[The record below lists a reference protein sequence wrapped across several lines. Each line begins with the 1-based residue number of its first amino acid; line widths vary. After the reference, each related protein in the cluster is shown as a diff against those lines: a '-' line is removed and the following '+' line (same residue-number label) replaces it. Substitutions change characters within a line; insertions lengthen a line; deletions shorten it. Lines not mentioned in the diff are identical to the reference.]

1 MNTDNQ
7 QKLAIE
13 RAENL
18 LRQRKK
24 ILSLPPEKALEA
36 ILDSPQPAALIH
48 SCSEEDLYFLIHDI
62 GPEDSLQLLSLAS
75 NRQWEYILDIETWKR
90 DRIEISS
97 VTRWL
102 YLLLKADPN
111 RLIQWAI
118 NEKSDFIEH
127 YLFKTIEV
135 RIRNHDQDPSDFGE
149 DFFTFDNTFYVRFIK
164 DPLVSEPDEDLRQ
177 THQEEFLS
185 QFLERLAD
193 FDYSVYQNILLESSG
208 IIPAESEEEAY
219 RLRNV
224 RLGEKGFL
232 PFDEAIGIYQPLSP
246 DDLENRDI
254 KSIKVNSDQEIR
266 LPVPFFPG
274 GVLEEDNL
282 FAGALKLVDTNHI
295 LNQIQTEFAG
305 LCNQIIAADQKTIKD
320 RVELKNIVKK
330 ASGYISIGLERMA
343 PTYKKQG
350 PGFTAAL
357 IQKFPLTD
365 IFRVGFGLALEIK
378 WRAEKWRVK
387 SWFAKQEL
395 PLSFWDEE
403 WLGVLGGLLIKKPLY
418 FDNYRTEGL
427 YREFLCLGEVKET
440 EDVLDQII
448 AFDELLFLMNIKIET
463 RPDQFLTYKNLILT
477 LWTRHHLNLSEKL
490 IPLTLDEFRAF
501 YSDLWTAKIKP
512 RKIRLPMKESFL
524 EWFSEQTELDPSEIV
539 QNVGQTLEN
548 LFKEIETEYEDV
560 STKDLDSRYIHL
572 FLLEKPASV

>member
-1 MNTDNQ
+1 
-7 QKLAIE
+7 
-13 RAENL
+13 
-18 LRQRKK
+18 
-24 ILSLPPEKALEA
+24 
-36 ILDSPQPAALIH
+36 
-48 SCSEEDLYFLIHDI
+48 
-62 GPEDSLQLLSLAS
+62 
-75 NRQWEYILDIETWKR
+75 
-90 DRIEISS
+90 
-97 VTRWL
+97 
-102 YLLLKADPN
+102 
-111 RLIQWAI
+111 
-118 NEKSDFIEH
+118 
-127 YLFKTIEV
+127 
-135 RIRNHDQDPSDFGE
+135 
-149 DFFTFDNTFYVRFIK
+149 
-164 DPLVSEPDEDLRQ
+164 
-177 THQEEFLS
+177 
-185 QFLERLAD
+185 
-193 FDYSVYQNILLESSG
+193 
-208 IIPAESEEEAY
+208 
-219 RLRNV
+219 
-224 RLGEKGFL
+224 
-232 PFDEAIGIYQPLSP
+232 
-246 DDLENRDI
+246 
-254 KSIKVNSDQEIR
+254 
-266 LPVPFFPG
+266 
-274 GVLEEDNL
+274 
-282 FAGALKLVDTNHI
+282 
-295 LNQIQTEFAG
+295 
-305 LCNQIIAADQKTIKD
+305 
-320 RVELKNIVKK
+320 
-330 ASGYISIGLERMA
+330 MA

-501 YSDLWTAKIKP
+501 YSDLWTAKIRP